1 MPATL
6 AVTGWGVLSP
16 LGAGA
21 DEFSRALADGRSALA
36 DVSGMFDEPLPQD
49 KACAITD
56 FDVREH
62 LGRKRTASLDR
73 STAFAVTASGMALA
87 DAGLVVDDDNR
98 DEVGVVLGTTLGSLR
113 ATAEFDRET
122 LVNERPYMVEPLL
135 FPNAV
140 MNCAASRCA
149 IWYQLRGVNCTVPAG
164 ELSAVSVL
172 RYGRTLISRGHAGT
186 LLLGATE
193 EFGAHRAWGDHHTR
207 AGDPSRAP
215 LGEAAVVLV
224 TEDARAARAAGRPM
238 DAEILSVESGH
249 CDGDG
254 AGLARALAERIRAA
268 LGAAG
273 VTSDQVAVAST
284 GEGGTTRLDT
294 VEQAALRE
302 VFGPGGPERLRVK
315 EFAGDCG
322 GAAGMVQIAAVLAR
336 HRAGS
341 RHDDEVSLVTSVS
354 PDGAVGA
361 VVLRGWSRRGSN
373 DGR

>member
-1 MPATL
+1 MPTTL

-21 DEFSRALADGRSALA
+21 DEFTRAVAERRSGLA
-36 DVSGMFDEPLPQD
+36 DVSGMFDEPLPQP

-73 STAFAVTASGMALA
+73 STAFAVTASGLALA
-87 DAGLVVDDDNR
+87 DAGLVVDEDNR

-149 IWYQLRGVNCTVPAG
+149 IWYQLRGANCTIPAG
-164 ELSAVSVL
+164 ELAAVSVL
-172 RYGRTLISRGHAGT
+172 RYGRTLIGRGHADT

-193 EFGAHRAWGDHHTR
+193 EFSAHRAWGDHHTH

-224 TEDARAARAAGRPM
+224 TEDARAARAAGKPI
-238 DAEILSVESGH
+238 DAEILSAEFGQYE
-249 CDGDG
+249 GG
-254 AGLARALAERIRAA
+254 GTAFATGLAERIRAA
-268 LGAAG
+268 LSTAG
-273 VTSDQVAVAST
+273 VTPDQVAVVST
-284 GEGGTTRLDT
+284 GEGGIARLDE
-294 VEQAALRE
+294 VERAALRE
-302 VFGPGGPERLRVK
+302 VFGSSGPERLRVK
-315 EFAGDCG
+315 EFAGECG
-322 GAAGMVQIAAVLAR
+322 GASGMVQIAAVLAR
-336 HRAGS
+336 HRADSG
-341 RHDDEVSLVTSVS
+341 HDGEVSLVTSVS

-361 VVLRGWSRRGSN
+361 VVLRGWSKRESNGGS
-373 DGR
+373 